1 MLRLITIAFV
11 VMFNSPEQLNS
22 KYLLVEVANDSQVKN
37 VETPGNGKGR
47 SRGKFQG
54 GLRPL
59 NSESLVFHLLSG
71 GIITFHDFS
80 FQNVNVMKIV
90 MMVQTL
96 SVSKDSA

>member
-1 MLRLITIAFV
+1 
-11 VMFNSPEQLNS
+11 MFNSPEQLNS
-22 KYLLVEVANDSQVKN
+22 KYLIVDVADDSQVKN
-37 VETPGNGKGR
+37 VETPRKEKSR
-47 SRGKFQG
+47 SGKFQG

-71 GIITFHDFS
+71 GIITFHNFS

-96 SVSKDSA
+96 CVSKESA